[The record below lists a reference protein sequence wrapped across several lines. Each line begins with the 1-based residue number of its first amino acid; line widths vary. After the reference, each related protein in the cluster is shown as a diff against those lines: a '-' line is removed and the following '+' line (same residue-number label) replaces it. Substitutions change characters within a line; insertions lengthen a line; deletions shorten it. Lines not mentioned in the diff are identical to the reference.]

1 MPISCVGGEAAAGTR
16 VYRRVLYILKIDIQ
30 GSTTNMMRNVPEM
43 LLNRA
48 NISPVPEPLQQS
60 NISLTRPGSEMPSR
74 HIHESGM
81 TRGGR
86 STLKVSQAS
95 PQSIHDRK
103 PSNLLFRSA
112 TLFDFR
118 IPNAASEMG
127 LLFQMPSRHAA
138 LHSSAQTEGTSLKA
152 KVSPH
157 PAMQCNQ
164 NNRESHIQVQG

>member
-95 PQSIHDRK
+95 PQSIHDRNHQICFSG
-103 PSNLLFRSA
+103 PPHYSIF
-112 TLFDFR
+112 
-118 IPNAASEMG
+118 G
-127 LLFQMPSRHAA
+127 FQMLHPKWACCSRCHPDMRPFIP
-138 LHSSAQTEGTSLKA
+138 QRKQ
-152 KVSPH
+152 KVQ
-157 PAMQCNQ
+157 A
-164 NNRESHIQVQG
+164 